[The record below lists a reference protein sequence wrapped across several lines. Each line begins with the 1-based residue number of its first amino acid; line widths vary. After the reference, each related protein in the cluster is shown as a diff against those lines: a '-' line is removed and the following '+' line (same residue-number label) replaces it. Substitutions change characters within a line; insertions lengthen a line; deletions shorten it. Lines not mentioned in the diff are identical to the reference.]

1 MLSAWTFASDV
12 IVMTRGNGTSLNRSS
27 WSPPEALR
35 RYSVL
40 IGIVLVLGPIACS
53 PVVFDG
59 TGGSASPIDV
69 LDKSPRIYQ
78 VGFRAIADSVE
89 TARASTYLQR
99 NLDYAALPGPKV
111 LAAVGDS
118 VRARSLSSREAA
130 QLEYYKARRR
140 LDVGAEQAAAYHLK
154 RAMAADATYR
164 PPYLLLGE
172 MLLGRGAFEQA
183 FDLYSKVLT
192 WDSADSDALVGLA
205 SCRLRMGNV
214 VEARQALVDA
224 VIFDRL
230 NLKAWSNL
238 HLVAAIQNLSIANHD
253 APDLGL
259 VKKLRGRHL
268 MIAVDASLKDCPVQ
282 AAAWI
287 TYASER
293 AVWRYEG
300 KYMKRFG
307 PGRYQSTFEE
317 DIDCYMVL
325 AAAWKTL
332 ARQDSTG
339 CDAAYLDYLS
349 KVADDG
355 YLVSHVLFD
364 YVCLETPQA
373 ARYFSVEVLARL
385 RDYVN
390 TYVIVSDG

>member
-1 MLSAWTFASDV
+1 
-12 IVMTRGNGTSLNRSS
+12 MTKGNETNLNIAL
-27 WSPPEALR
+27 WSQPEASRKCSILV
-35 RYSVL
+35 S
-40 IGIVLVLGPIACS
+40 IVLVLGSISCGPRLLDDPGQS
-53 PVVFDG
+53 VN
-59 TGGSASPIDV
+59 PIDI

-78 VGFRAIADSVE
+78 IGFRAIADSIE
-89 TARASTYLQR
+89 TARASAYLQR
-99 NLDYAALPGPKV
+99 NLDYAALPGPRV

-118 VRARSLSSREAA
+118 VRARSLSPREAA
-130 QLEYYKARRR
+130 QLDYYKARRR
-140 LDVGAEQAAAYHLK
+140 YDAGAEQAAAYHVK

-172 MLLGRGAFEQA
+172 MLLGRGALEQA

-205 SCRLRMGNV
+205 RCHMRMGKIDD
-214 VEARQALVDA
+214 ARRALVDA
-224 VIFDRL
+224 VIYDRL
-230 NLKAWSNL
+230 NLKAWSSL
-238 HLVAAIQNLSIANHD
+238 QMIAEIRDLSIANHD
-253 APDLGL
+253 APDLGRAG
-259 VKKLRGRHL
+259 KLRGRHC
-268 MIAVDASLKDCPVQ
+268 MIVVDASLEDCPVQ

-300 KYMKRFG
+300 KYRRRFG
-307 PGRYQSTFEE
+307 AGRYEGTYEE
-317 DIDCYMVL
+317 DIDSYMVL

-332 ARQDSTG
+332 AQQDSTT
-339 CDAAYLDYLS
+339 CDTAYLDYLS
-349 KVADDG
+349 RVADDG

-364 YVCLETPQA
+364 HVCLEAPAA

-390 TYVIVSDG
+390 TYVIVPNG

>member
-1 MLSAWTFASDV
+1 
-12 IVMTRGNGTSLNRSS
+12 MTGRIRINLKIAL
-27 WSPPEALR
+27 WSPPGAR
-35 RYSVL
+35 RKCWILAAV
-40 IGIVLVLGPIACS
+40 GIVLA
-53 PVVFDG
+53 
-59 TGGSASPIDV
+59 SASCNPVLLDSGRSVNPIDV
-69 LDKSPRIYQ
+69 LDGSPRVYQ

-89 TARASTYLQR
+89 TTRASAYIQR
-99 NLDYAALPGPKV
+99 NLDYAAAPGPKV
-111 LAAVGDS
+111 LAAIGDS
-118 VRARSLSSREAA
+118 VGARSLSPRETA
-130 QLEYYKARRR
+130 QLEYYKARHRF
-140 LDVGAEQAAAYHLK
+140 DAGADQAAAYHIK

-172 MLLGRGAFEQA
+172 MLLGRGAYEQA

-192 WDSADSDALVGLA
+192 WDGADSDALVGLA
-205 SCRLRMGNV
+205 RCHMRMGRIA
-214 VEARQALVDA
+214 EARGALVDA
-224 VIFDRL
+224 VIYDRL

-238 HLVAAIQNLSIANHD
+238 HLVAEIQDQSIVNHD
-253 APDLGL
+253 VPDLGMAR
-259 VKKLRGRHL
+259 KLKGRHY
-268 MIAVDASLKDCPVQ
+268 MIAIDASLKDCPVQ

-300 KYMKRFG
+300 KYMRTFG
-307 PGRYQSTFEE
+307 VGRYRNTYEE

-332 ARQDSTG
+332 AQQDSLT
-339 CDAAYLDYLS
+339 CDTAYLDYLS

-364 YVCLETPQA
+364 YVCLEAPAA

-390 TYVIVSDG
+390 TYVIVANG